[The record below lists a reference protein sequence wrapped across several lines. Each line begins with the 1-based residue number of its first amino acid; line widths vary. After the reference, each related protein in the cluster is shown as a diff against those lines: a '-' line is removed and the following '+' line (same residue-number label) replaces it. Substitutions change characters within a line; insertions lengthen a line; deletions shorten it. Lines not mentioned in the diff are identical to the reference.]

1 MRSTRGSAVASA
13 TRAWCEKRPPHRQRR
28 GKDGRTFVYSAND
41 VAIVLPGNI
50 GAELSDAGDFFRDA
64 LRELK
69 RSLATFFVLNRSV
82 DSVNLLRV
90 FIEEFPEA
98 GKLIAVRN
106 RFFGDAD
113 RFTRWNE
120 SKTRQA
126 FLNGGRR
133 ISLWRIVVL

>member
-1 MRSTRGSAVASA
+1 MPTSAG
-13 TRAWCEKRPPHRQRR
+13 E
-28 GKDGRTFVYSAND
+28 
-41 VAIVLPGNI
+41 
-50 GAELSDAGDFFRDA
+50 FFRDA